1 MKNSIKI
8 LLGLSLAMIGAQAQA
23 VPCGD
28 TTSGVFLADGTQAWS
43 SCMDGAGVNDP
54 FPSSLIMDSMT
65 FDALQKIEWSKDGLS
80 QDPPETLVNIN
91 LTVTP
96 DGQAPNGT
104 WSFTNLAAY
113 DSYVI
118 VLKDGGTAPD
128 GIIQWSSYLLD
139 SSLFNSTAGSTWS
152 GDWIYGTKTNGELGE
167 LSHLSVYGKL
177 NPVPEPGMVAL
188 LATGLLGMVVTR
200 RRMKL

>member
-23 VPCGD
+23 VPCSD
-28 TTSGVFLADGTQAWS
+28 ATSGVFLADGTQAWS
-43 SCMDGAGVNDP
+43 SCTDGAVVNDP
-54 FPSSLIMDSMT
+54 FPSSLTLDSMT
-65 FDALQKIEWSKDGLS
+65 FDALQKTSWEETGLLT
-80 QDPPETLVNIN
+80 ETLVDIS

-96 DGQAPNGT
+96 SLQATSGT

-118 VLKDGGTAPD
+118 VLKDGATAPD
-128 GIIQWSSYLLD
+128 GVNWSAYLLD

-152 GDWIYGTKTNGELGE
+152 GDWTYGIGLTSIAPAE

-177 NPVPEPGMVAL
+177 SSVPEPGMVAL
-188 LATGLLGMVVTR
+188 LAIGLLGMVAAR

>member
-28 TTSGVFLADGTQAWS
+28 PLSGVFLADGTTASS
-43 SCMDGAGVNDP
+43 SCIDGTTTNDP
-54 FPSSLIMDSMT
+54 FPSSLVWDSMT
-65 FDALQKIEWSKDGLS
+65 YDALQKTEWNSDGT
-80 QDPPETLVNIN
+80 QTTEAPVNIN

-96 DGQAPNGT
+96 GAAATSGG
-104 WSFTNLAAY
+104 WSFINSALY

-118 VLKDGGTAPD
+118 VLKDGATAPD
-128 GIIQWSSYLLD
+128 GVNWSAYLLD
-139 SSLFNSTAGSTWS
+139 SSKFDLTAGSTWS
-152 GDWIYGTKTNGELGE
+152 GDWIYGIGLNSTNLAE

-177 NPVPEPGMVAL
+177 SSVPEPGMVAL
-188 LATGLLGMVVTR
+188 LGIGVLGMVVAR
-200 RRMKL
+200 RKMKV